1 MVMDLNKHIVT
12 DDSSSLFHTSG
23 YAQVA
28 NGNNLGAVN
37 TQTFEQRQQIERN
50 RQIVGGYSRSAMGQS
65 YSAVRARPV
74 VSRDMARSISRP
86 RGVMASRPVSGGQP
100 HFSEPQGRA
109 YNPYG

>member
-50 RQIVGGYSRSAMGQS
+50 RQIVGGYSRSTMGQS
-65 YSAVRARPV
+65 YSAMRARPV
-74 VSRDMARSISRP
+74 VSRDIARTSMRP
-86 RGVMASRPVSGGQP
+86 RAAMPNRPVSGGQA
-100 HFSEPQGRA
+100 HFSEPQGRS